1 VSNIIW
7 HVLCVWTMVTYITL
21 KLTAADA
28 KERKRERDRA
38 RWLQQKDAINKRRR
52 EKYHQRKNQH
62 VLVTTNCN
70 AWILTYCH
78 GVMNWHLFFLTDICN
93 VYNFVDDEAASNKEN
108 VDQQMIGSIGMIP
121 IIPTILLMR
130 TCPLNYHVIKYAKI
144 F

>member
-21 KLTAADA
+21 KLTAADG

-78 GVMNWHLFFLTDICN
+78 GVMNWHLFFLIDICN

-108 VDQQMIGSIGMIP
+108 VDPGETYDWHHRNDS
-121 IIPTILLMR
+121 
-130 TCPLNYHVIKYAKI
+130 YHSNNIVDENMSTQLSCN
-144 F
+144 

>member
-1 VSNIIW
+1 MSNIIW

-70 AWILTYCH
+70 A
-78 GVMNWHLFFLTDICN
+78 
-93 VYNFVDDEAASNKEN
+93 
-108 VDQQMIGSIGMIP
+108 
-121 IIPTILLMR
+121 
-130 TCPLNYHVIKYAKI
+130 
-144 F
+144 